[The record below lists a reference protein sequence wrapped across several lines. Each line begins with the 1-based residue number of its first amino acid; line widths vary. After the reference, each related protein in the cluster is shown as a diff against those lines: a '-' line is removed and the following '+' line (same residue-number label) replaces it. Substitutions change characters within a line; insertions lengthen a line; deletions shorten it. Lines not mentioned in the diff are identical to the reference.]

1 MIIYCC
7 GAMRSGSTLL
17 FSVVDRLV
25 QNEATGAHL
34 SARVD
39 NEDEIRSALEKYESL
54 KGNGYAPTLVING
67 TFSPSVYAMLEGRE
81 IHFISC
87 LRAASDCM
95 GSAKARWGYRW
106 TDSLVE
112 LQEVLDN
119 LERTM
124 AGLALVPAKQMIIFD
139 YIQLFEDTS
148 TCLAEV
154 SKFVGYQLRP
164 ISYYRHLSEVVQNE
178 NKETSSSR
186 TLLLSRAIRDS
197 RLYTA
202 LALISRSMLSDKWH
216 KNLAWMIK
224 NRILKKYSTRT
235 YIGPNHISKTGG
247 VPGLSA
253 NNLTDIEVSH
263 FSDRV
268 AAINQRKA
276 ALVSEKG
283 VDFER

>member
-216 KNLAWMIK
+216 KNLASVVDDVIK
-224 NRILKKYSTRT
+224 YL
-235 YIGPNHISKTGG
+235 ISSVTI
-247 VPGLSA
+247 SF
-253 NNLTDIEVSH
+253 
-263 FSDRV
+263 FSR
-268 AAINQRKA
+268 
-276 ALVSEKG
+276 
-283 VDFER
+283 